1 MNQFMSGYSGVIFT
15 LFLFFSFLFYFDL
28 YFSDDINVYIE
39 NPKVS
44 MKHLL

>member
-1 MNQFMSGYSGVIFT
+1 MWIRKED
-15 LFLFFSFLFYFDL
+15 FYFLLKNL
-28 YFSDDINVYIE
+28 YFSDDTNVYIE